1 METEKKISPAV
12 WVTQVSAVTALGSTL
27 DATWQGLIKG
37 ETAIR
42 EVKRFPTTPYAS
54 RIAACIDGLN
64 PGESG
69 SRIESLIDNTLDALT
84 GIPKD
89 ALLILATTKGP
100 LDLLEEKGFRSA
112 TGTEPFLIPDL
123 VESVSRK
130 LGIST
135 PGVNISAACASS
147 TLALILGGM
156 RIASEK
162 ADAVLVVCADLVT
175 EFVFSGFSALQ
186 ILSAHPCAP
195 FDRKRKGLSLG
206 EGAAAV
212 LLMSPR
218 RARSQGIS
226 PLAVL
231 RGGGISGD
239 AAHIVSPDRS
249 GSGLARAVKQAL
261 SAAGIGPE
269 GIAAINA
276 HGTGTV
282 QNDRMELA
290 AFHSVFKDRPIL
302 IHSVKGALGHTL
314 GAAGGI
320 ELAVSVKAFQEQKIP
335 STVGCTD
342 PEPSGKGRIF
352 SIPAPLP
359 KGCIL
364 STNSGFGGVNAAV
377 IIESGETP

>member
-1 METEKKISPAV
+1 METEKKISPGV
-12 WVTQVSAVTALGSTL
+12 WVTQVSAVTALGNTL
-27 DATWQGLIKG
+27 DATWQRLVQGD
-37 ETAIR
+37 TAIR
-42 EVKRFPTTPYAS
+42 EVKRFPTAPYAS
-54 RIAACIDGLN
+54 RIAACIDGLH

-84 GIPKD
+84 AIPKD
-89 ALLILATTKGP
+89 AFLILATTKGP

-123 VESVSRK
+123 VESVSRRWG
-130 LGIST
+130 LST
-135 PGVNISAACASS
+135 PGVNINAACASS
-147 TLALILGGM
+147 TVALTLGGM

-186 ILSAHPCAP
+186 ILSANPCAP

-231 RGGGISGD
+231 RGWGISGD

-276 HGTGTV
+276 HGTGTI

-290 AFHSVFKDRPIL
+290 AFQSVFKDRAIL
-302 IHSVKGALGHTL
+302 FTPSREPWDTPWGQR
-314 GAAGGI
+314 GG
-320 ELAVSVKAFQEQKIP
+320 
-335 STVGCTD
+335 
-342 PEPSGKGRIF
+342 
-352 SIPAPLP
+352 
-359 KGCIL
+359 L
-364 STNSGFGGVNAAV
+364 SW
-377 IIESGETP
+377 PCP